1 MHLVL
6 REKGIPIC
14 NIYCLSS
21 SPPLYPHRSWRQF
34 PCPQAKNSLKVKS
47 LPPILWLPG
56 QLRYGKQSCSSDKA
70 PTEVHIVSPWSVH
83 QEARS
88 SSDYMQ
94 ISILNQPLIKN
105 KASLHLLITLTN
117 PFFPP
122 LGSTFLSLV
131 WAQL

>member
-1 MHLVL
+1 MVTWTTEVWKTEL
-6 REKGIPIC
+6 
-14 NIYCLSS
+14 
-21 SPPLYPHRSWRQF
+21 
-34 PCPQAKNSLKVKS
+34 
-47 LPPILWLPG
+47 
-56 QLRYGKQSCSSDKA
+56 QLDKA

-117 PFFPP
+117 PFFP
-122 LGSTFLSLV
+122 L
-131 WAQL
+131 WAQHF